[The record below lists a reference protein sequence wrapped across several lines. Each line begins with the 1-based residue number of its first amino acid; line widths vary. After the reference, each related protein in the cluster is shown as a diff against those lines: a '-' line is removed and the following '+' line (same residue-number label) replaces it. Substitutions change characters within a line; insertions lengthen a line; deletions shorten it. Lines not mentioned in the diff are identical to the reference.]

1 MRYLSGVQK
10 GVLSCLVKRKLVE
23 QKKKGLRSIEVGE
36 LSQPH
41 DCLGAVNVDTWRE
54 NHYCI
59 SNLSDVL

>member
-1 MRYLSGVQK
+1 M
-10 GVLSCLVKRKLVE
+10 KRKLVE